1 MTRTLLAQSNSWQ
14 QSRLGNLILPHP
26 DQTIYALD
34 PIDASFSDL
43 RYYTLF
49 N

>member
-14 QSRLGNLILPHP
+14 QSRPGILILPHS
-26 DQTIYALD
+26 DRTIYALG
-34 PIDASFSDL
+34 PIDASFYDL